1 MTVSTRFQFVKVIQ
15 SFDITGDIRVKKI
28 GNDEWGIVNLRVN
41 NKKDFTLLKMY
52 RLKCLT
58 LQFVTTQG
66 GLGADPHEKEP
77 NEKDCKCKNY
87 D

>member
-1 MTVSTRFQFVKVIQ
+1 MNGELLICEST
-15 SFDITGDIRVKKI
+15 T
-28 GNDEWGIVNLRVN
+28 
-41 NKKDFTLLKMY
+41 KKDFTLLKMY

-77 NEKDCKCKNY
+77 N
-87 D
+87 

>member
-1 MTVSTRFQFVKVIQ
+1 MMNGELLICEST
-15 SFDITGDIRVKKI
+15 T
-28 GNDEWGIVNLRVN
+28 
-41 NKKDFTLLKMY
+41 KKDFTLLKMY

-58 LQFVTTQG
+58 LQFVTIQG
-66 GLGADPHEKEP
+66 GLSADPHEKEP